1 MKKILFACSALALL
15 SVSAIA
21 DDYKYELSPYVGYN
35 FADKDCVIDDTLAAG
50 LNFNT
55 YFDKHWGLRLAYER
69 LLDADLRVGTES
81 IDVSRFYANGI
92 YKKEKPWKN
101 ITPYVV
107 AGGGYEAYEDSKTLP
122 CAGQWFQDIGVGA
135 NIAVTK
141 RLRVT
146 PEVKVLRKDKCETV
160 DVIPTLALTYA
171 FGLPAEKTV
180 DRVVYRDKIIT
191 KEVPVE
197 RIVEKI
203 VKVNVGTPICE
214 SPISYADR
222 CDNSYYIQ
230 VAAALN
236 CEIDCNTQFKNKAL
250 LNKLEM
256 LGYKYSFHRTRNASG
271 RTVTRVLV
279 GPYPCKKDAFKELCD
294 IKAQVKCDA
303 FVYSKKR

>member
-35 FADKDCVIDDTLAAG
+35 FADTDCVIEDSVGAG

-55 YFDKHWGLRLAYER
+55 YFDKNWGLRLAYER
-69 LLDADLRVGTES
+69 LLDADLKAVDES

-92 YKKEKPWKN
+92 YKKAEPWKN

-107 AGGGYEAYEDSKTLP
+107 AGGGYEAYEDSKKLP

-135 NIAVTK
+135 NVAVTK
-141 RLRVT
+141 RLRIT
-146 PEVKVLRKDKCETV
+146 PEVKVLRKDKCETI
-160 DVIPTLALTYA
+160 DVIPTIALTYA
-171 FGLPAEKTV
+171 FGLPVEKPV

-197 RIVEKI
+197 KI
-203 VKVNVGTPICE
+203 VKVNVGTPICT

-222 CDNSYYIQ
+222 CDDSYYVQ
-230 VAAALN
+230 VAAAIH
-236 CEIDCNTQFKNKAL
+236 CEVDCNTQFKNQAL
-250 LNKLEM
+250 LTKLRM
-256 LGYKYSFHRTRNASG
+256 LGYEYSFHTTTNVSG
-271 RTVTRVLV
+271 HKVTRLLV
-279 GPYPCKKDAFKELCD
+279 GPYHCKKDAFKELCD